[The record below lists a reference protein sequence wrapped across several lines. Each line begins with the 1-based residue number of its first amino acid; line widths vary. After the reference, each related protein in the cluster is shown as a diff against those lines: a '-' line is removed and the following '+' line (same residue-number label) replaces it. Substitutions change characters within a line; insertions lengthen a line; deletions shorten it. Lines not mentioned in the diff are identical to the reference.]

1 LLKDGSTGLNVHVC
15 YLFVFENLHHVF
27 RQPRIYFKV
36 LREGQ
41 VRIGDKAE
49 NVRKDENN
57 VTIKDIVH
65 LYILLEITQ

>member
-1 LLKDGSTGLNVHVC
+1 
-15 YLFVFENLHHVF
+15 VF
-27 RQPRIYFKV
+27 RRPRIYFKV

-57 VTIKDIVH
+57 VTVKDIVY

>member
-1 LLKDGSTGLNVHVC
+1 MLRQVSMCMYVI
-15 YLFVFENLHHVF
+15 YSYENLHHVF
-27 RQPRIYFKV
+27 RRPRIYFKV

-57 VTIKDIVH
+57 VTVKDIVY

>member
-1 LLKDGSTGLNVHVC
+1 
-15 YLFVFENLHHVF
+15 VF
-27 RQPRIYFKV
+27 RRPRIYFKV

-57 VTIKDIVH
+57 VTVKDIVH
-65 LYILLEITQ
+65 LYLMLEITQ